1 MYMDIES
8 YAELIILNIDILQQA
23 IFMGILIA
31 GSCALT
37 GFMILAVVKIFTT
50 VARG

>member
-1 MYMDIES
+1 MYMDFEN
-8 YAELIILNIDILQQA
+8 YAELITLNIDIWQQA
-23 IFMGILIA
+23 IFMGILIV
-31 GSCALT
+31 GSCALM

>member
-1 MYMDIES
+1 MYMDIEN
-8 YAELIILNIDILQQA
+8 YAELITLNIDIWQQA
-23 IFMGILIA
+23 IFMGILIV
-31 GSCALT
+31 GSCALM